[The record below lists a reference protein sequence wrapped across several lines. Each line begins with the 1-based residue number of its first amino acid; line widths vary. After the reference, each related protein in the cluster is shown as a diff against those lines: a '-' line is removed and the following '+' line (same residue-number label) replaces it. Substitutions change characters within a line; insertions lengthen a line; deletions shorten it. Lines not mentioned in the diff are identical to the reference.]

1 MPYIEKEKREKYTEA
16 IQSILNSLPESS
28 AEAAGEFTYVIF
40 KLLQKFNGRYWE
52 RALGT
57 GSAVMAIMEMYR
69 REHAGYEDEKT
80 ATHGDV

>member
-1 MPYIEKEKREKYTEA
+1 MPYIGTDKREKYTEA
-16 IQSILNSLPESS
+16 IQSILDSLPESP
-28 AEAAGEFTYVIF
+28 AEAAGEFTYVIY

-69 REHAGYEDEKT
+69 REHAGYEEEKM